1 MGIADAGIVSK
12 ENIKALEANG
22 YEYILGARIKNECE
36 KIKEKI
42 LATEFNNGMTVSIEK
57 SGNTRLIVNYS
68 ASRAKKDAYN
78 RKRGLARLEKQIKSG
93 KLTKSHI

>member
-22 YEYILGARIKNECE
+22 YEYILGARIKNERE
-36 KIKEKI
+36 KIEEKI
-42 LATEFNNGMTVSIEK
+42 LATEFSDRMTVSIEK

-68 ASRAKKDAYN
+68 ASRT
-78 RKRGLARLEKQIKSG
+78 KRILIIANEV
-93 KLTKSHI
+93 